1 MVALYLA
8 SQAARQVDDAFTKF
22 TQQLIKQVR
31 ETQDDVALRTDR
43 VRNDF
48 QTIGKSI
55 ESIEKRALDHGEK
68 INTLTQRITVLEHEL
83 TSLTESIPPQF
94 RRAVPKKKSNNAP

>member
-1 MVALYLA
+1 MAALYLA
-8 SQAARQVDDAFTKF
+8 SQAVRQVDDVFAKF

-31 ETQDDVALRTDR
+31 ETQDDVALRTER

-55 ESIEKRALDHGEK
+55 ESVDKRALDHSEK

-83 TSLTESIPPQF
+83 ASLTASIPPQY
-94 RRAVPKKKSNNAP
+94 RRVIPKKNANNAG